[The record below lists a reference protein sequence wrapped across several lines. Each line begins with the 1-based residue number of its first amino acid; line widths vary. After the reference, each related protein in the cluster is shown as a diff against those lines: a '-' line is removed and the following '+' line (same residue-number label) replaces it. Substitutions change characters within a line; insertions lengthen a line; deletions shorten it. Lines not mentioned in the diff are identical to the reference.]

1 MDNETSVHDK
11 KENIVIKI
19 EHLRKVYKIGTEK
32 VVALNDVS
40 LNVIKGEIC
49 CLIGTSGSGKSTLL
63 NMLAGLEKPTSG
75 IIEINDIHVEKL
87 SERKL
92 AIFRQ
97 NNLGFV
103 FQSYNLLPT
112 MTAVENV
119 SMPLMFKGVSVKKR
133 DAKAKE
139 MLKAVGLGKRLR
151 HKPTQMSGGQQQRVA
166 IARAFA
172 TSPFIILADEPTG
185 NLDTAT
191 TIEVMEMIVSMVKK
205 NNQTLIVVTHDPEIS
220 VYADRVIHITD
231 GNIDKISINENKP
244 IIKDYVPRKDPSEA
258 IKKKKIVKKKPITD
272 KKNPIT
278 DKKS

>member
-1 MDNETSVHDK
+1 MEIETKIQNKQEK
-11 KENIVIKI
+11 KENTVIKI
-19 EHLRKVYKIGTEK
+19 EHLKKVYKIGTEK
-32 VVALNDVS
+32 VVALQDVS
-40 LNVIKGEIC
+40 LNVKKGEIC

-63 NMLAGLEKPTSG
+63 NMMAGLEKPTEG
-75 IIEINDIHVEKL
+75 TIEINDIHVEKL

-119 SMPLMFKGVSVKKR
+119 AMPLMFKGITVKMR

-172 TSPFIILADEPTG
+172 TSPSIILADEPTG
-185 NLDTAT
+185 NLDSAT
-191 TIEVMEMIVSMVKK
+191 TIEVMEMIVSLVRK
-205 NNQTLIVVTHDPEIS
+205 NNQTLIIVTHDPEIS
-220 VYADRVIHITD
+220 IYADRVIHITD
-231 GNIDKISINENKP
+231 GNIDKISINENIP
-244 IIKDYVPRKDPSEA
+244 VIKEYVPKEDSADTE
-258 IKKKKIVKKKPITD
+258 KKKKSAKKKPVKA
-272 KKNPIT
+272 KK
-278 DKKS
+278 DA